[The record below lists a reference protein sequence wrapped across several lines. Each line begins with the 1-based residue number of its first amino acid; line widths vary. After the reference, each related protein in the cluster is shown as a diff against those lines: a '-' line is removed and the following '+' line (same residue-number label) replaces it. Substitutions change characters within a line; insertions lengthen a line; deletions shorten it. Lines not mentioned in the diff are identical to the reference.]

1 MLMQMIIINEDT
13 FVHNIC
19 LALTT
24 GSLAVLTTTIITFN
38 YSSIFK
44 ENDIPRK
51 EGKISN

>member
-1 MLMQMIIINEDT
+1 MIIMNDVT

-24 GSLAVLTTTIITFN
+24 GSLAVLTAIITFN
-38 YSSIFK
+38 YSSIFE